1 MKRQSNYIRKNL
13 RNWINNK
20 LFKSLNSKHFEIE
33 SILYFYDY
41 DEKSNL

>member
-1 MKRQSNYIRKNL
+1 MNKKLNK
-13 RNWINNK
+13 WINNK
-20 LFKSLNSKHFEIE
+20 LFKTLNYKHFEIE